1 MVAKQDACERS
12 LPLVLY
18 YSCQGRELIGQ
29 GETSLSSDVLTLK
42 KATNSWK
49 IFFFLLPE
57 GLGAERGGDRAFLG

>member
-1 MVAKQDACERS
+1 MVAKQDASERS

-29 GETSLSSDVLTLK
+29 GEASLSSDVNPQKGNKFLK
-42 KATNSWK
+42 D
-49 IFFFLLPE
+49 FFFLLPE